1 MTFGEPACLWFLLAL
16 PLAAG
21 LIIYEQRRRQKRLEK
36 LVAGRLLQQLAD
48 SAAGSRVLIRRI
60 LFLGALTAL
69 VFAMSRPQIGS
80 VDQSFEQRGRD
91 LVLAIDTS
99 KSMLSTDETPNR
111 LERAKLAAQDI
122 LSAMK
127 GDRFGLI
134 AFAGAAQVEAPMT
147 VDYKTVVDAII
158 QLDTDSVDRGG
169 TDITSAIRAAE
180 LALGKSEGTH
190 RAMVLM
196 TDGEDLEEDA
206 VAAAK
211 HAATLGVRIFTVGI
225 GTKEGSEIP
234 LNANRD
240 DFLRDRDGKV
250 VRSRLDEDRL
260 RAIAEQ
266 TGGFYVH
273 LDNESISRLVNTGLR
288 NLAETNFDERSTRI
302 PIERYRWPLVAG
314 LLLLLASAALGAP
327 RRDPRKQRPSVGPAV
342 LAAVLALALS
352 AKADSGLDRYNQ
364 GDFDGALTQFRDEQ
378 KRDPGS
384 PSANFDLGDA
394 AYRLRRY
401 DEAFEAYS
409 KVLESSDPTIQ
420 EEAYYNAGNALF
432 MAGDQAQDLEQQLS
446 NYYDAR
452 YLYHQAL
459 DRDPGDDQAKK
470 NLRILEDRIK
480 EAERQKQAAQL
491 QQRKQQQQ
499 GQGKRKARKRNRQQ
513 QNQSGQNPDQET
525 DPNSQDSEPDDSQD
539 PGNQHQEP
547 SGQPDSGGDDQTQE
561 EPEPTPKM
569 QGQLRELTPSDQEP
583 NKMQQQQ
590 QSGPNGISE
599 DEARRLLNSLKDES
613 DRIDLMRRKTDRPV
627 LRDW

>member
-1 MTFGEPACLWFLLAL
+1 
-16 PLAAG
+16 
-21 LIIYEQRRRQKRLEK
+21 
-36 LVAGRLLQQLAD
+36 
-48 SAAGSRVLIRRI
+48 
-60 LFLGALTAL
+60 
-69 VFAMSRPQIGS
+69 
-80 VDQSFEQRGRD
+80 
-91 LVLAIDTS
+91 
-99 KSMLSTDETPNR
+99 
-111 LERAKLAAQDI
+111 
-122 LSAMK
+122 MK
-127 GDRFGLI
+127 GDRFGVI

-147 VDYKTVVDAII
+147 VDYKTVVDAIT
-158 QLDTDSVDRGG
+158 QLDTNSVDRGG

-206 VAAAK
+206 VTAAK
-211 HAATLGVRIFTVGI
+211 HAASLGIRIFTVGI
-225 GTKEGSEIP
+225 GTKAGSEIP

-240 DFLRDRDGKV
+240 DFLRDRDGNA

-260 RAIAEQ
+260 RTIAAQ

-273 LDNESISRLVNTGLR
+273 LDSESISRLVDTGLR

-302 PIERYRWPLVAG
+302 PIERYRWPLAAG

-327 RRDPRKQRPSVGPAV
+327 KRDPRKQRPSVGPAV
-342 LAAVLALALS
+342 LGAVLALALS

-384 PSANFDLGDA
+384 PSANFNLGDA

-420 EEAYYNAGNALF
+420 QEAYYNAGNALF

-452 YLYHQAL
+452 YLYNQAL
-459 DRDPGDDQAKK
+459 DRDPGDEQAKK

-480 EAERQKQAAQL
+480 EAERQKQAAQRQ
-491 QQRKQQQQ
+491 QQRQ
-499 GQGKRKARKRNRQQ
+499 GQGKRKPRKRNKQQ
-513 QNQSGQNPDQET
+513 QNENGQNPDQDTE
-525 DPNSQDSEPDDSQD
+525 PNSQDSEPDDSQD
-539 PGNQHQEP
+539 PGDQHQEQ
-547 SGQPDSGGDDQTQE
+547 SGQPDSGGGDQTQE
-561 EPEPTPKM
+561 EPEPTPKKE
-569 QGQLRELTPSDQEP
+569 GQLRELTPSDQEAD
-583 NKMQQQQ
+583 KMKQEK

-613 DRIDLMRRKTDRPV
+613 DRIDLMRHKTDRPV

>member
-1 MTFGEPACLWFLLAL
+1 MTFGEPICLWFLLAL

-21 LIIYEQRRRQKRLEK
+21 LIIYEQRRRQKRLEQ
-36 LVAGRLLQQLAD
+36 LVAGRLLQRLAD

-60 LFLGALTAL
+60 LFLGALTVL
-69 VFAMSRPQIGS
+69 VFAMARPQIGS

-206 VAAAK
+206 VTAAK
-211 HAATLGVRIFTVGI
+211 HAATLGIRIFTVGI
-225 GTKEGSEIP
+225 GTKQGSEIP
-234 LNANRD
+234 LDANRD

-288 NLAETNFDERSTRI
+288 NLAETNFDERSMRI
-302 PIERYRWPLVAG
+302 PIERYRWPLVVG
-314 LLLLLASAALGAP
+314 LLLLLASAGLGAP
-327 RRDPRKQRPSVGPAV
+327 RRDSRKQCPSVGPAV

-352 AKADSGLDRYNQ
+352 AKAESGLDRYNQ

-378 KRDPGS
+378 KRDPSS
-384 PSANFDLGDA
+384 PSANFNLGDA
-394 AYRLRRY
+394 AYRMRRY

-480 EAERQKQAAQL
+480 EAERQKQAAQR
-491 QQRKQQQQ
+491 QQRQQQ
-499 GQGKRKARKRNRQQ
+499 GQGKRKPRKRNRQQ

-525 DPNSQDSEPDDSQD
+525 DPYSQDSEPDDSQD

-561 EPEPTPKM
+561 EPEPTPKKE
-569 QGQLRELTPSDQEP
+569 GQLRELTPSDQEAD
-583 NKMQQQQ
+583 KMQQQQ